1 MGIFFRYL
9 LENKT
14 DVCGIFARME
24 LKTSTHPLEY
34 QSANICIG
42 FLIKLSSSVDP
53 KTSKCEKLLAP
64 GTAST

>member
-42 FLIKLSSSVDP
+42 FLIKLVFCVDP
-53 KTSKCEKLLAP
+53 MTSRCENFRAP
-64 GTAST
+64 GTSSA